1 MSKIRFKRKW
11 EADIR
16 QKVLILNQRVSSVM
30 CQVGELMNFVN
41 LEYSPLHFLN
51 ENISPPSVHT
61 IIDISD
67 DSDCEEIIKT
77 IESPKVGSNSHDVAG
92 TVTSSSDNDEPLEI
106 VDPSSSLSTNT
117 EVISQID
124 DTASKENEVSEEFS
138 HTKICNDSSPKTQES
153 LLQERILP
161 NFKGRTNINVGQSF
175 QSYNTYPSVF

>member
-1 MSKIRFKRKW
+1 MNI
-11 EADIR
+11 
-16 QKVLILNQRVSSVM
+16 VS
-30 CQVGELMNFVN
+30 
-41 LEYSPLHFLN
+41 LEYSPLQFLN
-51 ENISPPSVHT
+51 ENFSPPSVHT

-77 IESPKVGSNSHDVAG
+77 IETPKVGNNSHDVAG

-138 HTKICNDSSPKTQES
+138 HTKICNDSSPKTQEN
-153 LLQERILP
+153 LLRERILT
-161 NFKGRTNINVGQSF
+161 NFKGSTKINAGQSF
-175 QSYNTYPSVF
+175 QYYHIHPLLLLRK

>member
-16 QKVLILNQRVSSVM
+16 QNLLRLNKRVSSVIS
-30 CQVGELMNFVN
+30 QVDELSVS
-41 LEYSPLHFLN
+41 LEFLN

-77 IESPKVGSNSHDVAG
+77 IETPKVGNNSHDVAG

-106 VDPSSSLSTNT
+106 VDPSISLSTNT

-138 HTKICNDSSPKTQES
+138 HTKICNDSSPKSRES

>member
-1 MSKIRFKRKW
+1 M
-11 EADIR
+11 
-16 QKVLILNQRVSSVM
+16 
-30 CQVGELMNFVN
+30 
-41 LEYSPLHFLN
+41 
-51 ENISPPSVHT
+51 HT

-77 IESPKVGSNSHDVAG
+77 IESPKVGNNSHDVAG

-106 VDPSSSLSTNT
+106 VDQNNLPNTNT

-124 DTASKENEVSEEFS
+124 IEATKENEVFKEFS
-138 HTKICNDSSPKTQES
+138 HTKIINDSSPKTQEG

-175 QSYNTYPSVF
+175 QSYNT